1 MMGEKM
7 VYLLFVVGLAL
18 LVGGGEVL
26 VHSGVKLAKQ
36 LHLSPLVIGIVL
48 MGCGTSL
55 PELSAS
61 LTALSATPPVP
72 GIAFG
77 NIIGSNISNI
87 LFILGLSALLS
98 PVRIERAGFRRDGL
112 FLIMSVFLLGLTMWF
127 GYLDTI
133 IGIFF
138 ILFILGYFVICYDK
152 EPEPEDLHLT
162 RRKEI
167 SVLIYSTLSILS
179 IAAIVYGA
187 DLLVA
192 SASKLARIWG
202 VKESV
207 VGLTLIA
214 FGTSLPELTV
224 SIVAAIHKH
233 ASIAYGNIVGSN
245 IANIFLIMGA
255 IGLIRPTQI
264 PPLWS
269 SFWIMVAATIAMI
282 LCGLAGKI
290 PRWTGLLFLT
300 AYAAYI
306 CFLFK

>member
-1 MMGEKM
+1 MI
-7 VYLLFVVGLAL
+7 YLLFVVGLAL
-18 LVGGGEVL
+18 LIGGGEVL
-26 VHSGVKLAKQ
+26 VNSGVKLAKK
-36 LHLSPLVIGIVL
+36 LRLSPLVIGIVL

-61 LTALSATPPVP
+61 LTALSARPPVP

-112 FLIMSVFLLGLTMWF
+112 FLIMSVFMLGVLMWF
-127 GYLDTI
+127 GHLDSI

-152 EPEPEDLHLT
+152 EPEPENLHLT
-162 RRKEI
+162 RRKET
-167 SVLIYSTLSILS
+167 SVLIYGTMSILS
-179 IAAIVYGA
+179 IVAIVYGA

-202 VKESV
+202 VNESV
-207 VGLTLIA
+207 MGLTLIA

-233 ASIAYGNIVGSN
+233 TSVAYGNIVGSN
-245 IANIFLIMGA
+245 IANVFLIIGA
-255 IGLIRPTQI
+255 MGLIHPTPI
-264 PPLWS
+264 PPLWP
-269 SFWIMVAATIAMI
+269 SFWIMAVATFAMI
-282 LCGLAGKI
+282 VCGVMGKI
-290 PRWTGLLFLT
+290 PRWVGALFLVG
-300 AYAAYI
+300 YAGYL
-306 CFLFK
+306 CYLF

>member
-1 MMGEKM
+1 MT
-7 VYLLFVVGLAL
+7 YLLFVLGLAL

-26 VHSGVKLAKQ
+26 VHSGVKLAKK
-36 LHLSPLVIGIVL
+36 LHLSPLIIGIVL

-61 LTALSATPPVP
+61 LTALTAKPPVP

-112 FLIMSVFLLGLTMWF
+112 FLIMSVFLFGLVMWF
-127 GYLDTI
+127 GHLDSI

-138 ILFILGYFVICYDK
+138 ILLILGYFTICYDK
-152 EPEPEDLHLT
+152 EPEPHDLQLS
-162 RRKEI
+162 RKKEL
-167 SVLIYSTLSILS
+167 SVLTCFALSIFG
-179 IAAIVYGA
+179 IVAIVYGA

-202 VKESV
+202 VQESV
-207 VGLTLIA
+207 LGLTLIA

-233 ASIAYGNIVGSN
+233 SAVAYGNVIGSN
-245 IANIFLIMGA
+245 IANIFLIIGVMGVVHDTA
-255 IGLIRPTQI
+255 IPQI
-264 PPLWS
+264 WQ
-269 SFWIMVAATIAMI
+269 SFWIMATTTLLLL
-282 LCGLAGKI
+282 LCGMCGKI
-290 PRWTGLLFLT
+290 PRWMGVLFLA
-300 AYAAYI
+300 AYATYI

>member
-1 MMGEKM
+1 MM
-7 VYLLFVVGLAL
+7 YLLFVLGLAF
-18 LVGGGEVL
+18 LVGGGELL
-26 VHSGVKLAKQ
+26 VNSGVKLAKK

-61 LTALSATPPVP
+61 ITALSNGVP
-72 GIAFG
+72 GMAFG

-98 PVRIERAGFRRDGL
+98 PVRIGWTGFRRDGL
-112 FLIMSVFLLGLTMWF
+112 FLLMSAFMMGLVMWF
-127 GYLDTI
+127 GYLDTV

-167 SVLIYSTLSILS
+167 SVLLYIALSILG
-179 IAAIVYGA
+179 IATIIYGA
-187 DLLVA
+187 DLLIA
-192 SASKLARIWG
+192 SATKIARIWG
-202 VKESV
+202 VNESV
-207 VGLTLIA
+207 LGLTLIA

-233 ASIAYGNIVGSN
+233 TSVAYGNIIGSN
-245 IANIFLIMGA
+245 IANIFLIVGA
-255 IGLIRPTQI
+255 MGLIYPTPV

-269 SFWIMVAATIAMI
+269 SFWVMVAATIAI
-282 LCGLAGKI
+282 IICGVFGKI
-290 PRWTGLLFLT
+290 PRWVGALFLVGYIGYVCLLF
-300 AYAAYI
+300 
-306 CFLFK
+306 